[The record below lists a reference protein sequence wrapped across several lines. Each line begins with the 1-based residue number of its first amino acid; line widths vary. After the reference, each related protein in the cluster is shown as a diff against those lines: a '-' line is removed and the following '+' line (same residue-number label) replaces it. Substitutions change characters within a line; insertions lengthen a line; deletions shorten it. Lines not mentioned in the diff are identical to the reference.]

1 MRFSHMTPPKC
12 LIHLSLAGM
21 ALVAFTATTY
31 AETSTGHHRSPQGQ
45 LGLSGE
51 FLGLDQQGRDAK
63 VHLVNLD
70 GYESP
75 HGSPHHGMGHSG
87 IRTSPHGGGH
97 PGGFGGGR
105 GAHGSSHPGPHQ
117 SADAFIDHVLKF
129 KDGMGITDKQE
140 TALRALETNFK
151 KTRIRLKAE
160 SDLANLEL
168 HELLRNDKA
177 SMSDIESKLK
187 NVHQLKATLYLASIK
202 ARRDAKAVLSDE
214 QRSRMETI
222 HERIKTHGSKMKGY
236 SRDKSP
242 HGDMS
247 KHGG

>member
-1 MRFSHMTPPKC
+1 MRFSRMTLPNW
-12 LIHLSLAGM
+12 LTHLFLAGI
-21 ALVAFTATTY
+21 ALVAFSGTTY
-31 AETSTGHHRSPQGQ
+31 AEQSDTHPRSPHSQ
-45 LGLSGE
+45 LTHPGE
-51 FLGLDQQGRDAK
+51 IHGMAQHGRKAAI
-63 VHLVNLD
+63 HPVNFE
-70 GYESP
+70 GYGSP

-87 IRTSPHGGGH
+87 FRTSPHGSGH
-97 PGGFGGGR
+97 PGGFSGGGS
-105 GAHGSSHPGPHQ
+105 AHGSSHPGPHQ
-117 SADAFIDHVLKF
+117 SADAFIDHMLKF

-168 HELLRNDKA
+168 HDLLRNDKA

-187 NVHQLKATLYLASIK
+187 NVHEIKATLYLASIK

-242 HGDMS
+242 HGDMP